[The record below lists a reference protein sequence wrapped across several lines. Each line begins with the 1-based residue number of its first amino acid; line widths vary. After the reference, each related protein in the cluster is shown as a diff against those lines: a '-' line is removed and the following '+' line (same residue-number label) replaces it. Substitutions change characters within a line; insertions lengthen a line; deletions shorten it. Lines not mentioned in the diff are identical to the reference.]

1 MASPND
7 EDEIK
12 AYRASLKKPTF
23 TGSPRLLAIF
33 GGALAFMVFLG
44 WTLSWRSTD
53 EAPPAKAVATVA
65 SAAPPEPPA
74 PPTARELTMAA
85 LQSIADAYAPLDTA
99 ALPKAPI
106 ELAKGRKVVFVIQS
120 LGFDPETARL
130 MHSSERSPTKI
141 VNLPRGFEP
150 GKSAELALEAK
161 DVGLVVLMRET
172 IAKVGEYSG
181 GKEPAMATTNEMVA
195 VLVPEKKRV
204 AVFLHVQKPKSTA
217 TRLGQGK
224 GSILI
229 GNLPDDDEGWMNSAA
244 ADLYNGRAPD
254 TTTE

>member
-7 EDEIK
+7 DDEIK

-33 GGALAFMVFLG
+33 GGVLAFVVFLG
-44 WTLSWRSTD
+44 WTFSWRSTD
-53 EAPPAKAVATVA
+53 EAPPAPTVA

-74 PPTARELTMAA
+74 PPTQRELTMTA
-85 LQSIADAYAPLDTA
+85 LQSIADAYAPIDTA

-106 ELAKGRKVVFVIQS
+106 ALAKGRKVVFVIQS

-130 MHSSERSPTKI
+130 MHASERSPTKI
-141 VNLPRGFEP
+141 VDLPHGFEP

-161 DVGLVVLMRET
+161 DVGVVVLMRET

-181 GKEPAMATTNEMVA
+181 GKEPALETTNEMVA

-204 AVFLHVQKPKSTA
+204 AVFLHTRKPKSTA
-217 TRLGQGK
+217 TRFGQGK
-224 GSILI
+224 DSVLL
-229 GNLPDDDEGWMNSAA
+229 GNLPDDDSSWMNEAA
-244 ADLYNGRAPD
+244 AALYGGKEPES
-254 TTTE
+254 TTGY